1 MGDGDPVFEQ
11 GVEQAGDR
19 GERKRLGMERLDKA
33 RRAFAHRVED
43 RAHFVGAKQKL
54 GPLAQ
59 KLVEVG
65 GDDRAGVDGQEALGN
80 RLSRK
85 AASIHSAGQP
95 KLGSRVSSPTSA
107 WSGRASPASIASTRS
122 ARTIAPPKGTPPSR
136 MR

>member
-1 MGDGDPVFEQ
+1 MVIPSSSR
-11 GVEQAGDR
+11 AWN
-19 GERKRLGMERLDKA
+19 
-33 RRAFAHRVED
+33 RRVIAASESGWGWSASTRPGAFAHRVED

-80 RLSRK
+80 RLVAQGGLDPQRR
-85 AASIHSAGQP
+85 AAEAGVAGLLANQ
-95 KLGSRVSSPTSA
+95 RMV
-107 WSGRASPASIASTRS
+107 GRASPASIASTRS